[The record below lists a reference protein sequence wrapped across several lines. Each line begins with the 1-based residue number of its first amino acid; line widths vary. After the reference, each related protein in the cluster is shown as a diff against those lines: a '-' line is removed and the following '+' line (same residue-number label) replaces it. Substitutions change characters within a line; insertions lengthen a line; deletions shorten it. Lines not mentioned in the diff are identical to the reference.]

1 MLNVRVIPCLD
12 VRDGRVVKGVR
23 FRDLEDQGD
32 PVALATRYEREGA
45 DEIVI
50 LDVTATA
57 DGRLARRRTV
67 SAVRRALAI
76 PLTVGGGVREL
87 ADAAELLDAGA
98 DRVSVNTAAVER
110 PELLTE
116 IADSLGAQC
125 AVIAIDAAGDAN
137 RPSGYEVRTHSG
149 TRSAGLDAAAWASE
163 AVDRGAGEILL
174 TSFDRDGTRAGY
186 DLDLLRAVRDAV
198 PVPII
203 VSGGASSP
211 GHMAAAISE
220 GADAV
225 LAASIFHQEEWSV
238 GRLKDRLSRLGAPVR
253 R

>member
-1 MLNVRVIPCLD
+1 MICVLFLGPSAPRQEIEK
-12 VRDGRVVKGVR
+12 R
-23 FRDLEDQGD
+23 LEASILPPAAQGD
-32 PVALATRYEREGA
+32 VHRAVRAGARTVQAIGVPEGSADLPEADAVVVALKSRT
-45 DEIVI
+45 
-50 LDVTATA
+50 TPP
-57 DGRLARRRTV
+57 AR
-67 SAVRRALAI
+67 A
-76 PLTVGGGVREL
+76 
-87 ADAAELLDAGA
+87 
-98 DRVSVNTAAVER
+98 
-110 PELLTE
+110 